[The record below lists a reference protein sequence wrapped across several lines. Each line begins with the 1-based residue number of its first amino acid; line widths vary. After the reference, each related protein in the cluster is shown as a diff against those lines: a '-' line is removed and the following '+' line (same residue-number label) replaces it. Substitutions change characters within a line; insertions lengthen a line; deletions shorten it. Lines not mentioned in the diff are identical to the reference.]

1 MKTKVVLAITKARP
15 WGGAQKYVYD
25 LATNLPK
32 EQFDVAVILGGQGEL
47 SSRLELA
54 GIRTISIASMQRDI
68 RLSAD
73 LASLVACDRA
83 LRREKP
89 DVLPSQQL
97 EGEAPSAV
105 SSVACAAS
113 ARSSSR
119 YVLLEAGGASV
130 PVIATCVGG
139 IPEIVSDDTLGLLV
153 PAGAPRGSRADIVD
167 RR

>member
-68 RLSAD
+68 RL
-73 LASLVACDRA
+73 
-83 LRREKP
+83 
-89 DVLPSQQL
+89 
-97 EGEAPSAV
+97 
-105 SSVACAAS
+105 
-113 ARSSSR
+113 
-119 YVLLEAGGASV
+119 
-130 PVIATCVGG
+130 
-139 IPEIVSDDTLGLLV
+139 
-153 PAGAPRGSRADIVD
+153 
-167 RR
+167 

>member
-89 DVLPSQQL
+89 DVLHL
-97 EGEAPSAV
+97 
-105 SSVACAAS
+105 
-113 ARSSSR
+113 SSSKAR
-119 YVLLEAGGASV
+119 RPRQCPRSPVRHPQGHLHGMSCSKREAR
-130 PVIATCVGG
+130 
-139 IPEIVSDDTLGLLV
+139 L
-153 PAGAPRGSRADIVD
+153 SR
-167 RR
+167 